1 MLSHASLAEYRYKCT
16 KTGVSEAVYFYR
28 AWDRG
33 GAAQCS
39 LVNNSVIMSALSCVS
54 RCWANN

>member
-54 RCWANN
+54 HC